1 MSQTYELGF
10 NGMLSDNVSWSF
22 DIYNA
27 NKENF
32 FAQTILSPFVA
43 LPTLATDFA
52 ATVFPSAYAYAFN
65 TIFGGVNGFQPFANQ
80 LATGM
85 VNTMAG
91 AAIQGGLTGAVGIIE
106 TDQAPQDGR
115 RHIMMGYKNFGK
127 ISYWGFDTAIKWK
140 PSDNLTMFANYST
153 ISETEFTQDEIG
165 ALDATGSYY
174 MNHSK
179 QRVKTG
185 LNYASGKWVFGL
197 SHKYDDGFNANMGIY
212 SGNVE
217 SRNIYD
223 TNLGLKINSKTSI
236 DLAVYNLLGEKYSVF
251 PGMPEMGMSGMA
263 TLKFEL

>member
-85 VNTMAG
+85 VNTMPS
-91 AAIQGGLTGAVGIIE
+91 IYPGIIPE
-106 TDQAPQDGR
+106 YGVS
-115 RHIMMGYKNFGK
+115 N
-127 ISYWGFDTAIKWK
+127 SLLIKVILI
-140 PSDNLTMFANYST
+140 P
-153 ISETEFTQDEIG
+153 
-165 ALDATGSYY
+165 
-174 MNHSK
+174 
-179 QRVKTG
+179 
-185 LNYASGKWVFGL
+185 
-197 SHKYDDGFNANMGIY
+197 
-212 SGNVE
+212 
-217 SRNIYD
+217 
-223 TNLGLKINSKTSI
+223 
-236 DLAVYNLLGEKYSVF
+236 
-251 PGMPEMGMSGMA
+251 
-263 TLKFEL
+263 